1 MSRPSRLW
9 PRLKV
14 ALLTALAMAIG
25 LLLTLVW
32 SSEVEA
38 EHPSLF
44 APGPAGSVWMVAA
57 GYNTPTHVDVDPY
70 AVDIV
75 RTDAE
80 TAGTLVLAPIS
91 GSLGHV
97 SADSLSIRD
106 EHGNSVLMSHLFP
119 VAGLER
125 GTAVRQGQNL
135 GVVAPAGQARNNGL
149 SHIHLAVSSRSRESG
164 ERAIALIG
172 EYAIEGQDLPVTTE
186 FNAYSGVSFVST
198 NSLLV
203 PDPEFLYPGWNL
215 VGWAGTPDVSEATA
229 SIRGSFE
236 AVYAFNGSEQLFRR
250 YAPDA
255 PASLSDLTSFE
266 FGDGLLIFV
275 TAPGGVVWSRPMT
288 VAPRSVELGAGYN
301 LVAWTGDA
309 RAVSEAADGLG
320 DALVAIYAFDA
331 ASQRFQTYRP
341 GSPSFL
347 NELEAISPG
356 QAVWVEVSAPAVWEQ
371 R

>member
-1 MSRPSRLW
+1 M
-9 PRLKV
+9 
-14 ALLTALAMAIG
+14 ALLTALAMAVG
-25 LLLTLVW
+25 LLLTLLW
-32 SSEVEA
+32 SAEVEA
-38 EHPSLF
+38 EHPNLF

-57 GYNTPTHVDVDPY
+57 GYNTPTHVDNDPY

-80 TAGTLVLAPIS
+80 TAGTPVLAPIS
-91 GSLGHV
+91 GTLGHV

-125 GTAVRQGQNL
+125 GVVVRRGQNL
-135 GVVAPAGQARNNGL
+135 GVVAPAGEARNNGL

-164 ERAIALIG
+164 ERGIALIG
-172 EYAIEGQDLPVTTE
+172 EYAIEGRDLPVTTE
-186 FNAYSGVSFVST
+186 FNAHSGVSFVST
-198 NSLLV
+198 NALQV
-203 PDPEFLYPGWNL
+203 FDAEFLYPGWNL
-215 VGWAGTPDVSEATA
+215 VGWLGTPDASEATA

-236 AVYAFNGSEQLFRR
+236 AVYAFSGVEQSFKR
-250 YAPDA
+250 YAPDVPSA
-255 PASLSDLTSFE
+255 LSDLTSFA

-275 TAPGGVVWSRPMT
+275 TAPDGVVWQRPMT

-301 LVAWTGDA
+301 LVAWSGDA
-309 RAVSEAADGLG
+309 RSVAEATGGLG
-320 DALVAIYAFDA
+320 DALLAIYAFDA
-331 ASQRFQTYRP
+331 ASQRFESYRP